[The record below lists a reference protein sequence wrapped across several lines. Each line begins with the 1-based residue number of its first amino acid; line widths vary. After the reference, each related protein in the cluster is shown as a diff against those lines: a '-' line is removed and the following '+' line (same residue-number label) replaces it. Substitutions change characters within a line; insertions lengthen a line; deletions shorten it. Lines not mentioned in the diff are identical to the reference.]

1 MKNITSLLFTRC
13 KSVVLWVMALVF
25 SVSIAQNPYT
35 IQFQDQTIE
44 MPENISTFQ
53 WSEMPQSSR
62 LDNGYIGWVQFYET
76 PNQATQ
82 DFFKTNGLQLISYI
96 PHRTYLFHF
105 PENTSISLLQQSGV
119 RSIVPVSNNVK
130 ISSSLRFTP
139 YESWAMEGDNVLV
152 TVIHHEMM
160 NNQAVVRDLVS
171 QGYTIKQQY
180 ENSNHIELAIPT
192 NSIESIASL
201 PYIKWVELITPPS
214 VKDDTRGRSLHRAN
228 GLDTQTDTGRNY
240 TGNGIGVMTR
250 DDGAVGPHIDFEG
263 RISGLVGN
271 NGSSTHGDGVSGIMA
286 GAGNRNPANRGMAA
300 EASLLV
306 VNYNS
311 SFLDSPTTTNINS
324 GTSVI
329 TNSSYSNGCN
339 DGYTST
345 TVTVDTQMNT
355 LPNLLHVFSAGNSN
369 NSNCGYGAGNQW
381 GNITGGHKQGK
392 NVIAT
397 ANVFFDGSLVSSS
410 SRGPAHDGRIKPDIS
425 ANGQNQIST
434 APDHGYLT
442 FGGTSGA
449 APGIAGISA
458 QLYQAYSEAN
468 GGDLPDGSL
477 IKAVLLN
484 TANDA
489 GNVGPDFKFGWGI
502 VNALRAGILI
512 EEGRHLSDN
521 VTQGGSNTHTI
532 NVPAGTAQVRF
543 MVHWND
549 PAATVGASPAL
560 VNDLDLTV
568 TDPSSNVLEPWIL
581 DSTPNPTA
589 LDTPAT
595 TGVDRLNNVEQV
607 LINAPAAGNYDVT
620 IDGFNV
626 PVGPQEYFV
635 VYEIISE
642 NLTVTYPNGGEHFF
656 PNVPESIHWD
666 AIDTTDDYVVD
677 YSTDNGATWTNI
689 ATVPNGTTTVAWTA
703 VNENTGQGLIRV
715 TSGAYQDVSDANFDI
730 ARYTNVINI
739 TKVCETEATFTCLDV
754 ADAEFYDWYR
764 LGATSMELIG
774 TSTTASIVVP
784 ISDPDDEMWIAM
796 SARND
801 TEGWESRRSNAKFYE
816 GGLLDCVLGLDD
828 NALSSAVTVYPNP
841 ASTEVFVSLNDSTF
855 ENFEVKLT
863 NSLGQVLQTINT
875 KDLNGSN
882 NTSINV
888 SSYARGLY
896 FVTITA
902 GESATTKKLLIK

>member
-1 MKNITSLLFTRC
+1 M
-13 KSVVLWVMALVF
+13 
-25 SVSIAQNPYT
+25 
-35 IQFQDQTIE
+35 
-44 MPENISTFQ
+44 
-53 WSEMPQSSR
+53 
-62 LDNGYIGWVQFYET
+62 
-76 PNQATQ
+76 
-82 DFFKTNGLQLISYI
+82 
-96 PHRTYLFHF
+96 
-105 PENTSISLLQQSGV
+105 
-119 RSIVPVSNNVK
+119 
-130 ISSSLRFTP
+130 
-139 YESWAMEGDNVLV
+139 
-152 TVIHHEMM
+152 
-160 NNQAVVRDLVS
+160 
-171 QGYTIKQQY
+171 
-180 ENSNHIELAIPT
+180 
-192 NSIESIASL
+192 
-201 PYIKWVELITPPS
+201 
-214 VKDDTRGRSLHRAN
+214 
-228 GLDTQTDTGRNY
+228 
-240 TGNGIGVMTR
+240 
-250 DDGAVGPHIDFEG
+250 
-263 RISGLVGN
+263 
-271 NGSSTHGDGVSGIMA
+271 
-286 GAGNRNPANRGMAA
+286 
-300 EASLLV
+300 
-306 VNYNS
+306 
-311 SFLDSPTTTNINS
+311 
-324 GTSVI
+324 
-329 TNSSYSNGCN
+329 
-339 DGYTST
+339 
-345 TVTVDTQMNT
+345 
-355 LPNLLHVFSAGNSN
+355 
-369 NSNCGYGAGNQW
+369 
-381 GNITGGHKQGK
+381 
-392 NVIAT
+392 
-397 ANVFFDGSLVSSS
+397 SSS